1 MYTKKRKTM
10 KENRSFRSVMLAVA
24 ILILQH
30 GWAQVL
36 DAVGCLLWQGRIAND
51 RWVLDVGSWARGA
64 YVLRMAHR
72 GRMETHVFVL
82 IE

>member
-1 MYTKKRKTM
+1 
-10 KENRSFRSVMLAVA
+10 MLAVA